1 MVGSAEL
8 IEGETRNAIAI
19 VHTQVGNQG
28 DAWTMT
34 AAYLDRLIEEQH
46 LLAADGR
53 HMREAEEQNA
63 YMRHLSQIGRRAAE
77 LHMALAAASG
87 SPDLTAETVQPHDI
101 ARWTAAI
108 VQSAERVFQGL
119 RQRRNSFG
127 ETDRAMIDELLTQQD
142 QLHGRLNELMP
153 PGVRSLN
160 LRLHGD
166 FHLGR
171 VLIVKDDVFFTGF
184 EGDVRRPIEERRRKA
199 PAARDVASMIWSIE
213 ASSQAALGRAP
224 YLAPDDTGRL
234 GKALTEWVDRAT
246 AAFMSP
252 YRELMS
258 ESSIWPADF
267 RAMQRMMDF
276 FLLEKAF
283 DVLETELHQ
292 RVEAVPTV
300 IARILRILS
309 QPAREAA

>member
-1 MVGSAEL
+1 
-8 IEGETRNAIAI
+8 
-19 VHTQVGNQG
+19 
-28 DAWTMT
+28 
-34 AAYLDRLIEEQH
+34 
-46 LLAADGR
+46 
-53 HMREAEEQNA
+53 
-63 YMRHLSQIGRRAAE
+63 
-77 LHMALAAASG
+77 
-87 SPDLTAETVQPHDI
+87 
-101 ARWTAAI
+101 
-108 VQSAERVFQGL
+108 
-119 RQRRNSFG
+119 
-127 ETDRAMIDELLTQQD
+127 
-142 QLHGRLNELMP
+142 
-153 PGVRSLN
+153 
-160 LRLHGD
+160 
-166 FHLGR
+166 
-171 VLIVKDDVFFTGF
+171 VLIVKDDVFLTGF
-184 EGDVRRPIEERRRKA
+184 EGDLRCGIEERRRKA